1 MKTTSQGHSTA
12 HASPAP
18 RAAHRETDAP
28 SGPITPIGPRHAAP
42 SPGAVSVTASP
53 VASGAGSA
61 GVATRTAGTPAQAAD
76 AAPAPALV
84 VDSLDHAFATRT
96 VLERISLRLDAG
108 HTIALVGPSG
118 CGKTT
123 LLNLC
128 AGLLDVQDGS
138 IHNGFGRTGM
148 LFQQPQLLPWK
159 TTEDNIALG
168 LKARGVGRRQRQ
180 DAARTMGRALGLDDL
195 ALGQFPHELSGG
207 MQSRAALARALVLEP
222 DLLLLD
228 EPFAAL
234 DIGLK
239 AQMHRL
245 LLAQKAARRLAVLM
259 ITHDLMEAVTLAD
272 TVLVMARDPG
282 RFVWRLDLSVPAIQR
297 DDAWVYQQ
305 TATLLAQP
313 AVRSAFD
320 LPPADGPQ
328 TNSHGP
334 TGRPLHPATGP
345 SHRKNAC

>member
-1 MKTTSQGHSTA
+1 MTGDDN
-12 HASPAP
+12 
-18 RAAHRETDAP
+18 TDP
-28 SGPITPIGPRHAAP
+28 TTPIGPRHAAP
-42 SPGAVSVTASP
+42 SPGTVSDAALP
-53 VASGAGSA
+53 VASGTESA
-61 GVATRTAGTPAQAAD
+61 DAATRTAGPPAQEAD
-76 AAPAPALV
+76 AAPALV
-84 VDSLDHAFATRT
+84 VEALDHTFATRT
-96 VLERISLRLDAG
+96 VLEGISLRLDAG
-108 HTIALVGPSG
+108 RTIALVGPSG

-128 AGLLDVQDGS
+128 AGLLDVQDGRV
-138 IHNGFGRTGM
+138 HNGFVRTGL
-148 LFQQPQLLPWK
+148 LFQQPHLLPWK

-168 LKARGVGRRQRQ
+168 LKARGVGRRERLA
-180 DAARTMGRALGLDDL
+180 AARTMGNTLGLDAL

-245 LLAQKAARRLAVLM
+245 LLTQKAARQLAVLM
-259 ITHDLMEAVTLAD
+259 ITHDVMEAVTLAD

-282 RFVWRLDLSVPAIQR
+282 RFVWRMDLSVPAIQR

-313 AVRSAFD
+313 VVRAAFD
-320 LPPADGPQ
+320 LPQ
-328 TNSHGP
+328 TDAVRTDAG
-334 TGRPLHPATGP
+334 TATAPLVATGQP
-345 SHRKNAC
+345 IHSVPRSAHRKNAC